1 MIVYFTGTGNSKYI
15 AEYMAESL
23 EDETFDAAKQIKK
36 RKSANFYSE
45 KPWVF
50 VAPTY
55 GWQLPHLFLQFLRK
69 STFTGTNKA
78 YFVMTCGSDIGNAGE
93 GIERFCAS
101 KDWEYQGVFPVLMPE
116 NYIALFRAPGEE
128 KAEEI
133 IRTAE
138 KTVAEGVSFIAK
150 NQPFPKREV
159 TPMDKMKSTSVNR
172 FFYKHIIKAEP
183 FHVTD
188 HCIGCGKCQQKCMLN
203 NIIIQDGKPVWGM
216 LCTHCMA
223 CINSCPEKA
232 IQYGIRTK
240 RKRRYYCKEYQKNL

>member
-36 RKSANFYSE
+36 RTSANFYSE

-69 STFTGTNKA
+69 STFTGTKKA

-93 GIERFCAS
+93 GIEKFCAS

-128 KAEEI
+128 KTEEI

-138 KTVAEGVSFIAK
+138 KTAAEGVTFIAK

-159 TPMDKMKSTSVNR
+159 
-172 FFYKHIIKAEP
+172 
-183 FHVTD
+183 
-188 HCIGCGKCQQKCMLN
+188 
-203 NIIIQDGKPVWGM
+203 WGT